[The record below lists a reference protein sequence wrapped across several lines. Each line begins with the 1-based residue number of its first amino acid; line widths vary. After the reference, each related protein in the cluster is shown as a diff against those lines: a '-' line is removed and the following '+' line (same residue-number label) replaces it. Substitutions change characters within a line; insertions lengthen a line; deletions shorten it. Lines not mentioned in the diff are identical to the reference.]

1 MMEKNIHQIWI
12 GPYDIPNRE
21 KDFVQK
27 VKDINPSFNHFL
39 WTDNNLPKLANN
51 VKEVYDLHYK
61 NGMYAFAADVLKPF
75 IIQQYGGLYL
85 DIDFDAIN
93 PFDYKEIEN
102 YDMLLIH
109 GDDGDYSITNNI
121 IGSKANSKPI
131 NYFVDNIRIDKW
143 VTYYPSV
150 FGEIVKSYLSLPY
163 VTNNKTMLN
172 KCIEHNINYNHI
184 FNLHKYFIHH
194 ALYSWSDKNVE
205 NFKNGII
212 NYT

>member
-39 WTDNNLPKLANN
+39 WTDNNLPKLADN

-109 GDDGDYSITNNI
+109 GDDGDYSITNNNIKI
-121 IGSKANSKPI
+121 IRWQL
-131 NYFVDNIRIDKW
+131 F
-143 VTYYPSV
+143 
-150 FGEIVKSYLSLPY
+150 
-163 VTNNKTMLN
+163 
-172 KCIEHNINYNHI
+172 
-184 FNLHKYFIHH
+184 
-194 ALYSWSDKNVE
+194 
-205 NFKNGII
+205 
-212 NYT
+212 